1 MKFLSPAK
9 LNLNLR
15 VISKRT
21 DGFHDLE
28 TTFQLINL
36 YDEILFEEDNK
47 SVSINCD
54 CVDIRKEDNLIFKA
68 YEAIKRF
75 SKVDKG
81 LHINLKKI
89 IPIGAG
95 LGGGSSNAAT
105 TLIALNKIWGLD
117 LTKEELISI
126 GKDLGADVPFFIH
139 GKNALAKGVGDI
151 FFDLEFSN
159 KNYLLICPN
168 ISVSTKEMFTRLNID
183 ELKMDQQNSFLDIL
197 LREHKSIEDFYF
209 KFENEYKLKLSGTG
223 STLFLEYDNKDKIEK
238 ILKKIPKNWRFFL
251 CEGLQYSPLI
261 EV

>member
-1 MKFLSPAK
+1 MILLPTFYSEKFGLEIAFIGI
-9 LNLNLR
+9 
-15 VISKRT
+15 VIFLARLIDIIT
-21 DGFHDLE
+21 DPIMGWISDKN
-28 TTFQLINL
+28 I
-36 YDEILFEEDNK
+36 I
-47 SVSINCD
+47 S
-54 CVDIRKEDNLIFKA
+54 RKFWVIFGGLL
-68 YEAIKRF
+68 AIF
-75 SKVDKG
+75 
-81 LHINLKKI
+81 
-89 IPIGAG
+89 
-95 LGGGSSNAAT
+95 
-105 TLIALNKIWGLD
+105 ALNKLFVID
-117 LTKEELISI
+117 SI
-126 GKDLGADVPFFIH
+126 PY
-139 GKNALAKGVGDI
+139 
-151 FFDLEFSN
+151 